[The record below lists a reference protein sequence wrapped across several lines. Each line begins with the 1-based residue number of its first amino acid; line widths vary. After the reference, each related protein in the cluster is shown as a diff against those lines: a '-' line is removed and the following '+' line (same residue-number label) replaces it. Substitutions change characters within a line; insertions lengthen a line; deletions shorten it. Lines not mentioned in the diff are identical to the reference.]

1 MKLDI
6 YLSTDINNFL
16 SLFSHILIEGTSHEV
31 RGTLN
36 KILNNSYLSLQIRK
50 YFLVEFQLFGGPF
63 HQQGTSLPVLYPE
76 E

>member
-6 YLSTDINNFL
+6 YLSNDINN
-16 SLFSHILIEGTSHEV
+16 FSHILIEGTSHEV